1 MFSVIQTTSAMPE
14 LAEYLLEKKS
24 LDFVL
29 LGQISSDPIEKRFG
43 QYRQLA
49 GANYFLSVRQFLE
62 AEKKIRL
69 NSLVKFS
76 NLSMTEIKD
85 IYQEINEEKKEEIV
99 IDSEILLSSI
109 DTDSC
114 QIKADAGDEAIIY
127 FVGGYISRGLLKKT
141 SCSSCQTMVSKSR
154 VAPEVDFLGD
164 IPDEPKTKLLDQL
177 NRGGLVTPSDLV
189 YISCLHA

>member
-62 AEKKIRL
+62 TEKKIRL

-76 NLSMTEIKD
+76 NLSMTEI
-85 IYQEINEEKKEEIV
+85 
-99 IDSEILLSSI
+99 
-109 DTDSC
+109 T
-114 QIKADAGDEAIIY
+114 
-127 FVGGYISRGLLKKT
+127 R
-141 SCSSCQTMVSKSR
+141 R
-154 VAPEVDFLGD
+154 
-164 IPDEPKTKLLDQL
+164 
-177 NRGGLVTPSDLV
+177 
-189 YISCLHA
+189 